1 MSLQD
6 FMDKTDLCYLYD
18 VVYSGRSSSIL
29 HEVSRNMLSN
39 SDIGFLC
46 RYACAYYLRWGPEET
61 IQKLSKSVLRMMKLD
76 NLVEEMTLPPEISPP
91 EKNMYLDF
99 LMYQEYFERY
109 PKELFVTII
118 YQAVLK
124 GYRKEFPRCFLS
136 GGYGGEQN
144 ARICLVYALQTF
156 GGCHTI
162 RDCTQYM
169 SSREAIPFLR
179 KAKLYNIMKRR
190 YKSPELYLREALMMV
205 GILNLRELVQIP
217 EKNT

>member
-29 HEVSRNMLSN
+29 HEVRRNMLSN

-99 LMYQEYFERY
+99 LMYQEYFEKY
-109 PKELFVTII
+109 PKELFVTTI
-118 YQAVLK
+118 YQAVLQ
-124 GYRKEFPRCFLS
+124 GYRKEFPR
-136 GGYGGEQN
+136 
-144 ARICLVYALQTF
+144 
-156 GGCHTI
+156 
-162 RDCTQYM
+162 
-169 SSREAIPFLR
+169 
-179 KAKLYNIMKRR
+179 
-190 YKSPELYLREALMMV
+190 
-205 GILNLRELVQIP
+205 
-217 EKNT
+217 